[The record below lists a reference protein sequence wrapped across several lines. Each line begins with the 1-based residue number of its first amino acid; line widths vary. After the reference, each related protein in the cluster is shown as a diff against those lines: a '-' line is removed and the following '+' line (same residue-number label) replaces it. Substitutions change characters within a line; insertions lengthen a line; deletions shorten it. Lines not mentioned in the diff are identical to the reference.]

1 MPSRPLRLLAVPAV
15 ILVAL
20 AAWLAASP
28 GEAQAPKKGG
38 VLRVGMIGEPPTLDG
53 HTTTAVIT
61 REIAVNIFEG
71 LYALDAKYQPV
82 PLLAEGQEV
91 LDGGKRYAIRLRKD
105 VKFHNGKPLT
115 SADVVASLKRWGT
128 VAGTGKSVFKMVEA
142 VEAKGPNARR
152 DPAQGAV
159 GQPAHGARPA
169 STTPPFIYPK
179 EVIDATGEGQLK
191 EFVGTGPF
199 RFVEHKPDR
208 HVKLARF
215 DGYAPRGRAGQRPR
229 AAAHGLRRRDPVHA
243 RCPTTPPVRPGMVTG
258 EYDYIQQ
265 VKPDQY
271 ERLKASAG
279 VETVVVKPYGWATIV
294 LNMKQGLMTDQ
305 RLRQAV
311 QAALDVEP
319 MMLAG
324 VGHKDFYRVD
334 PGPLLPGAGRGTRR
348 PARRSTTSATRT
360 RRGVC
365 SRRRATPGQPVRWIV
380 TTEYEHHYKPAV
392 VAKSQLEEVGFK
404 IDLQVSDWATVVQR
418 RNKPELWDAF
428 STAFV
433 FVPEPATSSQV
444 LCEWPG
450 WWCTPEKD
458 ALLQAMGRELDF
470 KKRYAMWEKVQT
482 MFYAEAPRIKIG
494 DYFRLDAPPQGRGR
508 VRARPVH
515 ALLER
520 LAGSPVTPAD
530 EKGPSASLAPAAAR
544 STYREYASRA
554 ARGRRLASGPF

>member
-1 MPSRPLRLLAVPAV
+1 MRVRGLRCLGILMVTV
-15 ILVAL
+15 LVAGL
-20 AAWLAASP
+20 GASA
-28 GEAQAPKKGG
+28 GQAQTPRKGG

-82 PLLAEGQEV
+82 ALLADGHEV

-105 VKFHNGKPLT
+105 VKFHNGKALT
-115 SADVVASLKRWGT
+115 ADDVVASLRRWGT
-128 VAGTGKSVFKMVEA
+128 IAGTGKATFKVVEA
-142 VEAKGPNARR
+142 VEAKGPNAIEIRLKEPSGSLLTVLAGV
-152 DPAQGAV
+152 DNAA
-159 GQPAHGARPA
+159 
-169 STTPPFIYPK
+169 FIYPK
-179 EVIDATGEGQLK
+179 EVIDAAGAAQLK

-199 RFVEHKPDR
+199 KFVEHKPDR

-215 DGYAPRGRAGQRPR
+215 DGYAARGEAPSGLAG
-229 AAAHGLRRRDPVHA
+229 RRTAYVDEILFMPVPDYA
-243 RCPTTPPVRPGMVTG
+243 TRQAGMVTG

-271 ERLKASAG
+271 ERLKSSPG
-279 VETVVVKPYGWATIV
+279 VETVVVKPYGWATIAFN
-294 LNMKQGLMTDQ
+294 LKQGLMTDVK
-305 RLRQAV
+305 LRQAA

-319 MMLAG
+319 MILAG

-334 PGPLLPGAGRGTRR
+334 PGLFFQELPWHSKVGAALYNQRDKDK
-348 PARRSTTSATRT
+348 ARRLLKEAGYT
-360 RRGVC
+360 
-365 SRRRATPGQPVRWIV
+365 GQPMRWIV

-433 FVPEPATSSQV
+433 FVPVPATSSQV
-444 LCEWPG
+444 LCDWPG
-450 WWCTPEKD
+450 WWCNPEKD

-470 KKRYAMWEKVQT
+470 KKQYAMWEKVQT

-494 DYFRLDAPPQGRGR
+494 DYFRLDARRKNVGGYEP
-508 VRARPVH
+508 
-515 ALLER
+515 
-520 LAGSPVTPAD
+520 
-530 EKGPSASLAPAAAR
+530 GPYMHFWNVWLDR
-544 STYREYASRA
+544 
-554 ARGRRLASGPF
+554 

>member
-1 MPSRPLRLLAVPAV
+1 MRVTPIRLLAVLTFV
-15 ILVAL
+15 VAT
-20 AAWLAASP
+20 AWLAVAP
-28 GEAQAPKKGG
+28 AEAQSPKKGG

-61 REIAVNIFEG
+61 REIAVNMFEG

-128 VAGTGKSVFKMVEA
+128 LAGTGKSVFKVVEA
-142 VEAKGPNARR
+142 VEAKGPNALEIRLKEPSGSLLTVLAGV
-152 DPAQGAV
+152 DNA
-159 GQPAHGARPA
+159 
-169 STTPPFIYPK
+169 PFIYPK
-179 EVIDATGEGQLK
+179 DVIDATGEGQLK

-215 DGYAPRGRAGQRPR
+215 DGYAARGEASS
-229 AAAHGLRRRDPVHA
+229 GLSGRRTAWVDEILFIPVPDYA
-243 RCPTTPPVRPGMVTG
+243 TRQAGMVTG

-294 LNMKQGLMTDQ
+294 FNTKQGLMTDVK
-305 RLRQAV
+305 LRQAA

-319 MMLAG
+319 MILAG
-324 VGHKDFYRVD
+324 VGHKDFYRID
-334 PGPLLPGAGRGTRR
+334 PGLFFQEMPWHSKVGAALYNQRDKDK
-348 PARRSTTSATRT
+348 ARRLLKEAGYT
-360 RRGVC
+360 
-365 SRRRATPGQPVRWIV
+365 GQPMRWIV

-428 STAFV
+428 STAFT
-433 FVPEPATSSQV
+433 FVVVPATSSQV

-450 WWCTPEKD
+450 WWCNAEKD
-458 ALLQAMGRELDF
+458 ALLQAMGRELDD

-482 MFYAEAPRIKIG
+482 IFYAEAPRIKIG
-494 DYFRLDAPPQGRGR
+494 DYFRLDARR
-508 VRARPVH
+508 KDV
-515 ALLER
+515 
-520 LAGSPVTPAD
+520 AGYEP
-530 EKGPSASLAPAAAR
+530 GPYMHFWNVWLD
-544 STYREYASRA
+544 
-554 ARGRRLASGPF
+554 RR